1 MYGNVNR
8 KKKKDGTLY
17 KDYFYYAC
25 KHRRLVDGH
34 KCGYR
39 KQWSEEKI
47 NNAVEEVIRKLV
59 KNPKFEEAILNKI
72 GSRIDTEE
80 IEKEIERLE
89 KQHRQLTG
97 AKARLGQQM
106 DSLDIMDKFYEKK
119 YQDMETRLYRLYDEI
134 EGVEN
139 SIEEVKNRLLNI
151 RQQKISEENVY
162 QFLLY
167 FDKLYDKFTD
177 LEKKEFLNSFVE
189 QVDIYEQEQPDG
201 RFLKHIKFRFPVY
214 FGDRKTQELC
224 WDNESTVETVVKL
237 SLKKDTPKIEV
248 TMEPDEESNYT
259 PEEKITYQKIK
270 AYILEKY
277 GFKVSSLY
285 IAQIKDKCGLGKERT
300 GNNCKKNDK
309 SK

>member
-1 MYGNVNR
+1 MSVMWKRYVWER
-8 KKKKDGTLY
+8 
-17 KDYFYYAC
+17 
-25 KHRRLVDGH
+25 
-34 KCGYR
+34 
-39 KQWSEEKI
+39 E
-47 NNAVEEVIRKLV
+47 
-59 KNPKFEEAILNKI
+59 PK
-72 GSRIDTEE
+72 
-80 IEKEIERLE
+80 EKEIEGLE
-89 KQHRQLTG
+89 KQHRKLTG

-106 DSLDIMDKFYEKK
+106 DSLSIMDKFYEKK

-214 FGDRKTQELC
+214 FGDKEIQELC
-224 WDNESTVETVVKL
+224 WDNESTVETVVLL
-237 SLKKDTPKIEV
+237 SKGAKGPVDLCSARTEV
-248 TMEPDEESNYT
+248 ERRMVDSRKVKVDFSLEDMDLAEF
-259 PEEKITYQKIK
+259 KGKATYEQIK
-270 AYILEKY
+270 AYVLEQT
-277 GFKVSSLY
+277 GLKVSSLY
-285 IAQIKDKCGLGKERT
+285 IAQIKKKCGLDVGE
-300 GNNCKKNDK
+300 NFNLQK
-309 SK
+309 SENVRQP

>member
-80 IEKEIERLE
+80 IEKEIE
-89 KQHRQLTG
+89 
-97 AKARLGQQM
+97 
-106 DSLDIMDKFYEKK
+106 
-119 YQDMETRLYRLYDEI
+119 
-134 EGVEN
+134 GVEN
-139 SIEEVKNRLLNI
+139 NIEEVKNRLLNI

-214 FGDRKTQELC
+214 FGDRETQELC
-224 WDNESTVETVVKL
+224 WDNESTVESIVLLSHKSPDSHIDVKV
-237 SLKKDTPKIEV
+237 EFG
-248 TMEPDEESNYT
+248 EG
-259 PEEKITYQKIK
+259 EEKVPLDKIAERAKQYQPAPRVTYKMIQE
-270 AYILEKY
+270 YIEEKY
-277 GFKVSSLY
+277 GFKVHTAY
-285 IAQIKDKCGLGKERT
+285 IAEVKRNLGLPMYDAPNMVEELKQPRRHPTAEKVEAIKDALKHFGVI
-300 GNNCKKNDK
+300 
-309 SK
+309 